1 MVEVMHHNFLDSIKV
16 AFVVASIIVVSID
29 EVTIIDNTQWLF
41 IHLYMVQQWKT
52 IPILFCVQT
61 VNVLTTYN
69 NNYFL
74 MLKCLVEDGGFRL
87 EELVNK
93 LISIGCV
100 TTMCFRTIN
109 QGWPCNSRRM
119 LHLLS
124 LRFIVLF
131 TRWTLSLS
139 LCWMC
144 LWSISWS
151 SFCTVW
157 TPFLLIAQ
165 NRLLNFK
172 SLLICYKP
180 RATNYFAMWR
190 LGGSAY
196 FHM

>member
-109 QGWPCNSRRM
+109 QG
-119 LHLLS
+119 
-124 LRFIVLF
+124 
-131 TRWTLSLS
+131 
-139 LCWMC
+139 
-144 LWSISWS
+144 
-151 SFCTVW
+151 
-157 TPFLLIAQ
+157 
-165 NRLLNFK
+165 
-172 SLLICYKP
+172 
-180 RATNYFAMWR
+180 
-190 LGGSAY
+190 
-196 FHM
+196 